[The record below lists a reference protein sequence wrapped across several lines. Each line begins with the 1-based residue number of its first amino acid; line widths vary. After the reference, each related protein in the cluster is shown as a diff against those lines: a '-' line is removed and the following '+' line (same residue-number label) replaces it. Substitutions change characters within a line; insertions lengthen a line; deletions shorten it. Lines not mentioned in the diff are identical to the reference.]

1 MEFFNSSDFFPQFSL
16 VEKDEGKLGFFSR
29 SDFNENFVLESRNK
43 NIHRNKHVLIF
54 PFFSTCNNQ
63 WQIYHFERW
72 ANISTTTYVV
82 CIYTRPETTGFLR
95 ITEA

>member
-54 PFFSTCNNQ
+54 PFFSTCNNH
-63 WQIYHFERW
+63 WQIYHFERRS
-72 ANISTTTYVV
+72 NISTTTYVV